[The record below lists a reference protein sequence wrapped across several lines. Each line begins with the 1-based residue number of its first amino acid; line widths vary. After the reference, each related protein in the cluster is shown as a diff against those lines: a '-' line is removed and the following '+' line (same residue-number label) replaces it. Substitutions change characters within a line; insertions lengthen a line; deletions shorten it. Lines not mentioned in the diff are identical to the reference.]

1 MEYYPRKVEQKL
13 EKWLKRREVIVIKGP
28 RQAGK
33 TTLLLHLK
41 ERLGGNYITLEDP
54 DFLEEFDKR
63 PKQFAKRFSGNLFL
77 DEVQYSEHA
86 GKRIKFIYDTFPE
99 IKLFVSGSGSFD
111 VKVPVAKYLVGR
123 AILFE
128 LYPLVFQEFVLWKAK
143 DLYKIYIENKKE
155 VENFISGKK
164 ASPETAF
171 ENEFRLLLEEYLIY
185 GGFPAIV
192 KEDDPEIKVELLKAL
207 QQTYLEKDVFFFFDI
222 RHLGKF
228 RDVLKFLSFNTCKL
242 LEPFTLSSSISIDI
256 RTLRNYLSVLENTY
270 IISLIRPFFRNVST
284 ELRKRRKICFVDTG
298 LRNAVLSNFASLSSR
313 TDKGQLLENYVFI
326 QLRDYGEIRYWRTKG
341 KAEVDFVLIKDGEI
355 IPVEVKSF
363 GKIKRGFLS
372 FLKTYKPKRA
382 IVFSEK
388 DFGIKKIEKTKVL
401 FVPHWMI

>member
-13 EKWLKRREVIVIKGP
+13 EKWLRRREIVIIKGP

-41 ERLGGNYITLEDP
+41 EKLGGNYVTLEDP
-54 DFLEEFDKR
+54 DMLEEFEKR
-63 PKQFAKRFSGNLFL
+63 PKQFAKRFNGNIFI
-77 DEVQYSEHA
+77 DEAQYSENA
-86 GKRIKFIYDTFPE
+86 GKRIKLIYDLFPE
-99 IKLFVSGSGSFD
+99 IKIFVSGSGSFD
-111 VKVPVAKYLVGR
+111 VKVPIGKYLVGR

-128 LYPLVFQEFVLWKAK
+128 LYPLTFEEFVLWKAR
-143 DLYKIYIENKKE
+143 DLYDIYLESKKE
-155 VENFISGKK
+155 VENFINGKK
-164 ASPETAF
+164 ANPELAF
-171 ENEFRLLLEEYLIY
+171 ENEFRLLLEEYVIY

-192 KEDDPEIKVELLKAL
+192 KEPDLEIKIQLLKAL

-222 RHLGKF
+222 RHLDKF
-228 RDVLKFLSFNTCKL
+228 KDILKFLSFNACKL
-242 LEPFTLSSSISIDI
+242 LEPYTLSKNLSIDI

-298 LRNAVLSNFASLSSR
+298 LRNSILSNFTSLSSR
-313 TDKGQLLENYVFI
+313 TDKGQLLENHIFI
-326 QLRDYGEIRYWRTKG
+326 QLRELGEIRYWRTKG
-341 KAEVDFVLIKDGEI
+341 KAEVDFVLIRNNELIPIEI
-355 IPVEVKSF
+355 KSSGKVE
-363 GKIKRGFLS
+363 RGFYS

-388 DFGIKKIEKTKVL
+388 DFGVKKIEKTEIL
-401 FVPHWMI
+401 FLPHWMV